1 MNSKR
6 FSVIV
11 EERELVPV
19 QTLRIIIEN
28 GTAEDVIRSTGPLE
42 RPAIL
47 TDNIFYQLTHNN
59 GHHDVQSG
67 GSPLP

>member
-6 FSVIV
+6 FDVVIA
-11 EERELVPV
+11 EREMIPV
-19 QTLRIIIEN
+19 VTLRIFVEN
-28 GTAEDVIRSTGPLE
+28 GTAADVIRSTGPLE

-59 GHHDVQSG
+59 GHNDVQGG
-67 GSPLP
+67 GSPLH